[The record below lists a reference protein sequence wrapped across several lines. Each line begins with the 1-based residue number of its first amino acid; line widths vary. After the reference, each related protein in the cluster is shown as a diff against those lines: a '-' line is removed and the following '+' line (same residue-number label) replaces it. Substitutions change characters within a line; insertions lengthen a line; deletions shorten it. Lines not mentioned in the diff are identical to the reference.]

1 MSTNHEAQSK
11 VVVASTG
18 FVLLILSA
26 GQFLMTLDSTV
37 MNVSIAQVAND
48 LHTTV
53 SGIQTAI
60 TLYTLVM
67 ASLMITGSKIGSL
80 VGRRRAFSIGLVVYG
95 IGSAITAVAP
105 NLPVL
110 ILGWSF
116 FEGVGAAL
124 IMPAIVALVAGN
136 FSVEKRPAAYG
147 SIAAAGA
154 IAVAVGPLLGGAVTT
169 FASWRWVF
177 LGEVVVVIVILLFS
191 RKIQDAPVEHRTSFD
206 ALGALLSIIGLALF
220 VLGVLQSGS
229 WGWIH
234 PKQGQPSLLGVSP
247 VLWMM
252 AGGLL
257 VLALFFLYQEW
268 RVRRELE
275 PLVSPELFKNRQ
287 VVGGLTMFFFQYLS
301 QAGVFFTIPLFL
313 SVVLE
318 LSALQTGLRLVPLSI
333 ALLLAAILIPRVAPR
348 VGPRRIVRCGL
359 LLMILGTGI
368 LIVGVSPNAN
378 AGVVAIPMVLMGLG
392 IGALASQLGAV
403 TVSAVPESKATDI
416 GGLQN
421 TAMNL
426 GASLGT
432 ALAGAVLIANLTS
445 GLIGGIT
452 QNPAASTEIKSVATT
467 TLTGNVAFIS
477 DSQLATAL
485 NKTTLSSTDKA
496 AVTEANTSA
505 RVAALDGALGVIL
518 ILEMFA
524 FFFTGLLPRRPLS
537 TVKNSA
543 VGESSERK

>member
-1 MSTNHEAQSK
+1 
-11 VVVASTG
+11 
-18 FVLLILSA
+18 
-26 GQFLMTLDSTV
+26 
-37 MNVSIAQVAND
+37 
-48 LHTTV
+48 
-53 SGIQTAI
+53 
-60 TLYTLVM
+60 
-67 ASLMITGSKIGSL
+67 
-80 VGRRRAFSIGLVVYG
+80 
-95 IGSAITAVAP
+95 
-105 NLPVL
+105 
-110 ILGWSF
+110 
-116 FEGVGAAL
+116 
-124 IMPAIVALVAGN
+124 
-136 FSVEKRPAAYG
+136 
-147 SIAAAGA
+147 
-154 IAVAVGPLLGGAVTT
+154 
-169 FASWRWVF
+169 
-177 LGEVVVVIVILLFS
+177 
-191 RKIQDAPVEHRTSFD
+191 
-206 ALGALLSIIGLALF
+206 
-220 VLGVLQSGS
+220 
-229 WGWIH
+229 
-234 PKQGQPSLLGVSP
+234 
-247 VLWMM
+247 
-252 AGGLL
+252 
-257 VLALFFLYQEW
+257 
-268 RVRRELE
+268 
-275 PLVSPELFKNRQ
+275 LVSPELFKNRQ

-452 QNPAASTEIKSVATT
+452 QNPAASTEIKSAATT

-537 TVKNSA
+537 TVNNSA